1 MVRHGFATPDAYRR
15 GMTSIAVLGSTGSIG
30 TQTLDIVRAAPDRY
44 QVFALGASRSVGQLA
59 AQANEFRP
67 AVVAIADASLAAELQ
82 AAVPA
87 GTTVL
92 AGPDALADAARDA
105 DITINGVV
113 GFAGLGV
120 SARVGALLAEPAP
133 APRNA
138 TMLGLWLAI
147 GFTGVL
153 ALFQLHHLLSLVT
166 ALCPD

>member
-1 MVRHGFATPDAYRR
+1 MLSSGLIELLDDDEQAVVLAHEQAHARHRH
-15 GMTSIAVLGSTGSIG
+15 
-30 TQTLDIVRAAPDRY
+30 DRY
-44 QVFALGASRSVGQLA
+44 LLVAQLA
-59 AQANEFRP
+59 A
-67 AVVAIADASLAAELQ
+67 

-87 GTTVL
+87 LRPLTSRVQFSIERWADEAAAAECGDRDFVARTLGKVAL
-92 AGPDALADAARDA
+92 YDASPAGMLS
-105 DITINGVV
+105 
-113 GFAGLGV
+113 FAGLGV